1 VSPGAPRA
9 AHATAPRVLAI
20 VPARLASTRYP
31 RKPLVRILGKSMLQ
45 HVAERVGASASIHDV
60 IVATC
65 DAEIVSHVEGFGGT
79 AVMTSDRHQRASDR
93 CAEALEVHERT
104 TGRRW
109 DVVVMVQGDE
119 PMTDPRMLDQVV
131 APFGAPDAPSVVNLW
146 VDVQPGEFDNRNC
159 VKVVTNLAGDAL
171 YMSRAPI
178 PVSMD
183 GVERPM
189 GKQLGL
195 IAFTADALRR
205 FAILAPTP
213 LEECESVDMMRFIE
227 HGVRVAMVRTP
238 YRTHAIDVPEDVAV
252 VERLM
257 SAAGS

>member
-1 VSPGAPRA
+1 MKAAGRA
-9 AHATAPRVLAI
+9 ANGPRVLAI
-20 VPARLASTRYP
+20 VPARLASTRFP
-31 RKPLVRILGKSMLQ
+31 NKPLVKVLGVSMLQ
-45 HVAERVGASASIHDV
+45 HVVERVGASGSVHEV
-60 IVATC
+60 VVATC
-65 DAEIVSHVEGFGGT
+65 DAEIATHVRGFGGT

-93 CAEALEVHERT
+93 CAEALEVHEGA

-131 APFGAPDAPSVVNLW
+131 APFGAADAPPVVNLW
-146 VDVQPGEFDNRNC
+146 VDIQPGEFDNPNC
-159 VKVVTNLAGDAL
+159 VKVVTDLAGDAL

-178 PVSMD
+178 PVSVD
-183 GVERPM
+183 GVARPM

-205 FAILAPTP
+205 FAALPPTP
-213 LEECESVDMMRFIE
+213 LEECESVDMMRLIE

-252 VERLM
+252 VERLI
-257 SAAGS
+257 SGAGS